1 MCNRLQM
8 GATGASRPRKDNSSI
23 KAIGFNQH
31 DILITGD
38 ISMTLLGKQ
47 EDGHSVPVV
56 FTMKIRCGK
65 PGGGQGSFDTERNV
79 RNAQL
84 Q

>member
-1 MCNRLQM
+1 MRNRLQM
-8 GATGASRPRKDNSSI
+8 GATGTSRTRKDNPSV
-23 KAIGFNQH
+23 KAIGFNKH
-31 DILITGD
+31 DLLITGD

-65 PGGGQGSFDTERNV
+65 PGGGQGSFDTER
-79 RNAQL
+79 
-84 Q
+84 